1 MKNIQI
7 VQELRAKGYK
17 IKYRV
22 RTDGGIIVTKVNNI
36 KFKDL
41 TSGNKYIR
49 ELSGRPLTTPQ
60 QAQRTYN
67 IKKFIQLKPNQS
79 KATAKYDSEELRKLT
94 REVQR
99 SWNKHKVKGEGR
111 VTIRRVRWINENK
124 GEEEAKF
131 YLEKRK
137 IYTEGFAYDE
147 NVEFMADDIRALGK
161 GTSMAQDFNDLGDK
175 LEAKKGVAQEVRDL
189 QKIVDVCYDCREKKI
204 PLEEAYRRIKE
215 IIEGIK

>member
-22 RTDGGIIVTKVNNI
+22 RTDGGIIVTKINNI

-67 IKKFIQLKPNQS
+67 IKKFIELKPDQK

-99 SWNKHKVKGEGR
+99 SWNKHKVKSNGR

-137 IYTEGFAYDE
+137 LYTEGIAYDE
-147 NVEFMADDIRALGK
+147 NVEFIADEVRSLGK
-161 GTSMAQDFNDLGDK
+161 GTTMAQDFNDLGDK
-175 LEAKKGVAQEVRDL
+175 LETKKGIAQEVRDL
-189 QKIVDVCYDCREKKI
+189 QKIHDVYYDAREKKI
-204 PLEEAYRRIKE
+204 PLEEAYRRINE
-215 IIEGIK
+215 LIEGIK